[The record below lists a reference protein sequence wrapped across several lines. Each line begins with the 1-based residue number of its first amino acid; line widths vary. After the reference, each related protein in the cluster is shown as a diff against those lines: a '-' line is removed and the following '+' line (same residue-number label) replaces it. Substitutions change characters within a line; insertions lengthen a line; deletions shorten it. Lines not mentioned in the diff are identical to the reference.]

1 MQYQGDVDMIN
12 KMYFDSR
19 VYTAAFC
26 WYLQGM
32 TTADTA
38 DAKYL
43 WIENLEKDKSN
54 IESDQNKCQ
63 W

>member
-1 MQYQGDVDMIN
+1 MQCQGDVDMIN
-12 KMYFDSR
+12 KMYW

-26 WYLQGM
+26 RYLQGM
-32 TTADTA
+32 FTA

-43 WIENLEKDKSN
+43 WIKNLGKDKMI

>member
-1 MQYQGDVDMIN
+1 MQCQGDVDMIN

-26 WYLQGM
+26 RYLQGM
-32 TTADTA
+32 FTA

-43 WIENLEKDKSN
+43 LIKNHGKDKMI

-63 W
+63 

>member
-1 MQYQGDVDMIN
+1 MQCQGDADMIN
-12 KMYFDSR
+12 KIYW
-19 VYTAAFC
+19 VYTTAFC
-26 WYLQGM
+26 WDLQGIS
-32 TTADTA
+32 TADTA

-43 WIENLEKDKSN
+43 WIESHEKDEIY